1 MKDWL
6 LRALQSSQV
15 NLKNTFFQT
24 NENKINEQTK
34 HKHIDTENREWL
46 PEGEGQS
53 DMGGIK
59 MRKGDQLHGEG

>member
-1 MKDWL
+1 M
-6 LRALQSSQV
+6 
-15 NLKNTFFQT
+15 
-24 NENKINEQTK
+24 
-34 HKHIDTENREWL
+34 DTENREWL